1 MTAEGARTC
10 LRATGEFEGG
20 WIATNIT
27 AGLFQIQ
34 RETPDLVLMDKAFG
48 VPAVLRVLETV
59 RRMASA
65 PGVIVW
71 GGAVNESEAL
81 QFLQGGARGILRRS
95 VDAEALLACV
105 RSVAEG
111 SRWLED
117 CVFRDP
123 ASGDRSR
130 QFELTSREQQVLQLV
145 QSGMKNREIASSLGI
160 RPGTVKIHLKHIFEK
175 TGVRGRY
182 SLALDFMRCEEGER
196 AESMGATAS

>member
-10 LRATGEFEGG
+10 LQATGEFESG
-20 WIATNIT
+20 WIATSLT
-27 AGLFQIQ
+27 AGILKIQ
-34 RETPDLVLMDKAFG
+34 RETPDVVLVDKAFG
-48 VPAVLRVLETV
+48 VAAVMRVLEAA
-59 RRMASA
+59 RRTQSG
-65 PGVIVW
+65 PRTIVW
-71 GGAVNESEAL
+71 GGAVNETEAL

-95 VDAEALLACV
+95 VDGDGLLTCV

-123 ASGDRSR
+123 AAGDRGR
-130 QFELTSREQQVLQLV
+130 QFELTTREQQVLQLV
-145 QSGMKNREIASSLGI
+145 QSGLKNREIATSLGI

-182 SLALDFMRCEEGER
+182 SLALDLMRIEEGER
-196 AESMGATAS
+196 ADALGAAAS

>member
-10 LRATGEFEGG
+10 LQATGEFEGG
-20 WIATNIT
+20 WIATNLS
-27 AGLFQIQ
+27 AGVSRIQ
-34 RETPDLVLMDKAFG
+34 RETPDVILLDKAFG
-48 VPAVLRVLETV
+48 LSAVMRVLEAA
-59 RRMASA
+59 RRLPSV
-65 PGVIVW
+65 PRVIIW
-71 GGAVNESEAL
+71 GGAVSESEAL

-95 VDAEALLACV
+95 VDAEQLTACV

-123 ASGDRSR
+123 AAGDRGR
-130 QFELTSREQQVLQLV
+130 QFELTTREQQVLQLV
-145 QSGMKNREIASSLGI
+145 QSGLKNREIASSLGI

-182 SLALDFMRCEEGER
+182 SLALDLMRIEDGER
-196 AESMGATAS
+196 EDALGATAS